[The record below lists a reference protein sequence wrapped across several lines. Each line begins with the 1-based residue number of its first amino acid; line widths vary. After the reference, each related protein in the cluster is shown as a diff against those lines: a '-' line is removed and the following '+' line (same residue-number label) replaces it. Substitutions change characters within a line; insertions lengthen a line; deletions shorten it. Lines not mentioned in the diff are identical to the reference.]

1 MKKQLRAF
9 ETMQRE
15 PGVLAKFTENY
26 LRRDGLFLL
35 RLIGNNIGEVV
46 AGETLCGLWNNYSP
60 ERRLIAEKPGRKHV
74 GSKPGA
80 RQNGQQRMEVV

>member
-35 RLIGNNIGEVV
+35 RLIGNNIGEVSS
-46 AGETLCGLWNNYSP
+46 AGGAKRTDMGL
-60 ERRLIAEKPGRKHV
+60 
-74 GSKPGA
+74 GA
-80 RQNGQQRMEVV
+80 DANSCQNARAH